1 MSAARL
7 KLRAC
12 NADLPDVTM
21 VRTAASAE
29 HGDLRVP
36 QPDVA
41 VLRAEFNRIA
51 VIEIGRVIEL
61 LVAPPRSVSADA
73 ARCSNSVD
81 VVARFRLA

>member
-1 MSAARL
+1 
-7 KLRAC
+7 
-12 NADLPDVTM
+12 M

-61 LVAPPRSVSADA
+61 LVAPPRSVSANA
-73 ARCSNSVD
+73 AYALGPRRAGRHDVFEVRRVGAVD
-81 VVARFRLA
+81 